1 MRIFIHAVPAS
12 DNLFR
17 RHDPLGNAL
26 EGRLYI
32 IIRAQHDAQARQAV
46 APAAPKLLVISI
58 GIGRNVQMKHRPHIA
73 LVNADAEGGCRR
85 HDGKLIVRPGIDPFL
100 SHSARRLAREG
111 LDIADP
117 MCAEEVSD
125 VFRLNG
131 PCRIDDHGV
140 RHFLHEF
147 EHLSLLVGKRF
158 RLDEHIAR
166 LMPQSIATY
175 FEPFLA
181 VLGKKIFENAAARL
195 IKRRG
200 KKNRPN
206 AGIALQKPPAP
217 RFQTLIIDA
226 EGRTPIDDD
235 MRLIDHK
242 VS

>member
-1 MRIFIHAVPAS
+1 
-12 DNLFR
+12 
-17 RHDPLGNAL
+17 
-26 EGRLYI
+26 
-32 IIRAQHDAQARQAV
+32 
-46 APAAPKLLVISI
+46 
-58 GIGRNVQMKHRPHIA
+58 MKHRPHIA

-85 HDGKLIVRPGIDPFL
+85 HDGKLIVRPGIDPLL
-100 SHSARRLAREG
+100 SHSARRLPREG

-117 MCAEEVSD
+117 MRAEEVSD
-125 VFRLNG
+125 VFRLHG
-131 PCRIDDHGV
+131 SCRIDDHGV

-147 EHLSLLVGKRF
+147 EHLSLLVVIRF
-158 RLDEHIAR
+158 RLDEHVAR
-166 LMPQSIATY
+166 LMAQSVAAY

-181 VLGKKIFENAAARL
+181 AFRKKVFENGAARL

-206 AGIALQKPPAP
+206 AWIGRQKHPAP

-226 EGRTPIDDD
+226 EGRAPVDDD